1 MHPLRFQTL
10 KLIIVLLAGLLGHA
24 GVSSADLS
32 RPSTAAPASGAQGAT
47 KGLMFQ
53 ASSSNTTAYLL
64 GSLHIAKAD
73 FYPMS
78 PKVEAAYRQA
88 DTVAVEA
95 DATNTTALQGL
106 MGKLTYTAPDTLQQ
120 HLSPATWR
128 SLTELFGPAAEQF
141 QALKPALLAGGLVIE
156 LGKSVGLDA
165 TQGADVH
172 FIGRAKADGK
182 RLVELESLEF
192 QANLL
197 DSLSDEEGESMLTEL
212 IDSVKRRELFTELDQ
227 LMAAWKSGDAPAL
240 LSLFEASNEKTA
252 ASRRMAK
259 ALFDDRNEGMADKL
273 RKLMTSGRK
282 VFVVV
287 GAGHLVGQNSVIELL
302 RKQGMTVTQVR

>member
-1 MHPLRFQTL
+1 MHLFRFRTL
-10 KLIIVLLAGLLGHA
+10 NLFFVLLAGLFGYAVAA
-24 GVSSADLS
+24 GPD
-32 RPSTAAPASGAQGAT
+32 PTQPTAAHPVSEARSAT
-47 KGLMFQ
+47 RGLMFR
-53 ASSSNTTAYLL
+53 ARSGDMTAYLL

-88 DTVAVEA
+88 DTVAIEA
-95 DATNTTALQGL
+95 DATDTVALQGL
-106 MGKLTYTAPDTLQQ
+106 MGKLTYTAPDTLQR
-120 HLSPATWR
+120 HLSAATWR
-128 SLTELFGPAAEQF
+128 GLGELFGPAEQF
-141 QALKPALLAGGLVIE
+141 QALKPALLAGGLVME
-156 LGKSVGLDA
+156 LGKSAGLDV
-165 TQGADVH
+165 TQGIDLH

-192 QANLL
+192 QANLMG
-197 DSLSDEEGESMLTEL
+197 SLSDEEGESMLSEL
-212 IDSVKRRELFTELDQ
+212 IDSVKKRELFTELNQ
-227 LMAAWKSGDAPAL
+227 LMDAWKSGDAQAL
-240 LSLFEASNEKTA
+240 RALFDASNDKTA

-287 GAGHLVGQNSVIELL
+287 GAGHLVGPNSVVDLL